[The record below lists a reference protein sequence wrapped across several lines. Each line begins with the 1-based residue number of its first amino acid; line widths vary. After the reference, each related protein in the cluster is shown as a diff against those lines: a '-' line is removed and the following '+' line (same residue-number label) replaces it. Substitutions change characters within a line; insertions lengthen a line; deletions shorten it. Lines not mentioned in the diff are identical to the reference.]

1 MGRRRALIVANS
13 EYDHSGLSALRSPA
27 ADAAALA
34 EVLGDRRVSDFEVEV
49 VRNETANVVQERI
62 EDLFLEG
69 EPDDV
74 LLLHFSCHGVKSESG
89 ELYFAARNTR
99 PHRLGSTAVPADFV
113 RRCMRVSRSRSIV
126 LLLDCCYGG
135 AFSEGVSVRA
145 AGDVAVLDSLAGGR
159 GRAVITASNSMEYA
173 FEGDQLAEEHAA
185 PSVFT
190 SALVR
195 GLSTGEADRDEDGLI
210 SLNELY
216 DYVFEQVRQNNPN
229 QTPSRDIEMQGE
241 LYLARS
247 GRRRIKP
254 LPMPADLAAATS
266 DPNMFTRLGAVA
278 ELRSR
283 LRSPNL
289 EVAAGAFEALTG
301 MARTDIAN
309 VAAAASEALSDVAVR
324 PSVEELRF
332 SEASPQVVSLSG
344 PPLARACSV
353 AASEAWIVVAE
364 AGDGWSV
371 SVRRVPPGVSHGR
384 VVFTGPTG
392 DASVAVI
399 AVETPVPEPAR
410 ADVPQVPE
418 QRPEAVGLSAPE
430 HLTGELTEPRTEA
443 GIPPTARVPHAG
455 GSPTARPRQ
464 NLAGTPPQ
472 QQRRQPASEAQGAQR
487 PVDGPPAT
495 APPPDHSAA
504 PQPPRDAPQ
513 SAVPGRSQAAVSQPV
528 RETPHSPAHGQSH
541 SAAPQPLRETS
552 RPSARPDQLVRRCA
566 TLSLIAGALLLVTQL
581 APYTYGDPLFVTSPV
596 VLWYFTPMAVAAL
609 LAGGC
614 LLAGARA
621 AGLGVLVATATVSS
635 WGWGVVIGELA
646 TGGFAP
652 YNVGFWA
659 APLGWAGLCVAAGV
673 AGVVVRRDAQ
683 LTFSGGRVDWRGAA
697 LMACG
702 VAVAVLFLVLMGQV
716 VASASTVVAAESLP
730 SLVLVLPPVLLALTT
745 PVTPVLAARA
755 RPHGFAMALVVTWAV
770 LLASTAAL
778 YHFSFVS
785 LAWLVWVPLALSAA
799 AAVRPR

>member
-13 EYDHSGLSALRSPA
+13 EYDHSGLSALRSPS

-49 VRNETANVVQERI
+49 VRNETANVVQEHI
-62 EDLFLEG
+62 EDLFLDG

-173 FEGDQLAEEHAA
+173 FEGDLLAEEHAT

-216 DYVFEQVRQNNPN
+216 DYVFEQVRHDNPN

-309 VAAAASEALSDVAVR
+309 VAAAAADALSDVAVR
-324 PSVEELRF
+324 PSVDELRF
-332 SEASPQVVSLSG
+332 SSPSPQIVALSG

-353 AASEAWIVVAE
+353 AAAEAWIVVAE

-371 SVRRVPPGVSHGR
+371 SVRNVPPGVSHGR

-392 DASVAVI
+392 EAAVAVI
-399 AVETPVPEPAR
+399 AVETPPVPEP
-410 ADVPQVPE
+410 
-418 QRPEAVGLSAPE
+418 RPESRREEVVAQHQETAP
-430 HLTGELTEPRTEA
+430 EPRTESS
-443 GIPPTARVPHAG
+443 PPAAAPG
-455 GSPTARPRQ
+455 P
-464 NLAGTPPQ
+464 
-472 QQRRQPASEAQGAQR
+472 QR
-487 PVDGPPAT
+487 PVPSATGMPEQRREAEIQEAPRPVSEQRPPV
-495 APPPDHSAA
+495 
-504 PQPPRDAPQ
+504 PPRVGETTH
-513 SAVPGRSQAAVSQPV
+513 SAVPQPV
-528 RETPHSPAHGQSH
+528 RETPRPVVSQP
-541 SAAPQPLRETS
+541 SA
-552 RPSARPDQLVRRCA
+552 ARPDSLVRRCA
-566 TLSLIAGALLLVTQL
+566 VLSLIAGAVLLVAQL
-581 APYTYGDPLFVTSPV
+581 APYYYGDPLYVTSPV
-596 VLWYFTPMAVAAL
+596 VLWYFAPMSLAAFV
-609 LAGGC
+609 AGGC
-614 LLAGARA
+614 LLAGARV
-621 AGLGVLVATATVSS
+621 AGLGALVATGTVSS
-635 WGWGVVIGELA
+635 WGLGVVVGELA
-646 TGGFAP
+646 SRGPTPFGA
-652 YNVGFWA
+652 GFWA
-659 APLGWAGLCVAAGV
+659 AALGLVVLCVAAGV
-673 AGVVVRRDAQ
+673 AGVVVRRDAG
-683 LTFSGGRVDWRGAA
+683 LTFGGGRADWRGYA

-702 VAVAVLFLVLMGQV
+702 VAVAVLFLVLMGQL
-716 VASASTVVAAESLP
+716 VASASTVVAAAEGLP
-730 SLVLVLPPVLLALTT
+730 SLVLALPPVLLALTA

-755 RPHGFAMALVVTWAV
+755 RPHGFAVALVITWAV
-770 LLASTAAL
+770 LLAATAAL

-785 LAWLVWVPLALSAA
+785 LAWLVWVPPAVAVAVSAD